1 MPRWFLILP
10 YTLGAFYT
18 CIIVDVLR
26 SSIVA
31 RIWRFFVFNLLY

>member
-1 MPRWFLILP
+1 MVFIQP

-26 SSIVA
+26 GSIVVE
-31 RIWRFFVFNLLY
+31 FGGT